1 MQQPWPLGENLGKGF
16 PRLSRAA
23 VEADGLSLKYLPEDQ
38 QADEEIVSKAVKQ
51 NGLALQFAAERL
63 RSDRQVVLR
72 AVSQNG
78 DVDSLRPAAYLRFEA
93 HQSVGVVT
101 SREANVAYDVTG
113 RLALTGCVDAVG
125 ERSLAV
131 QGGSHRVTRLSVRE
145 ARLDDKSVC
154 AVGYMDGSVRLW
166 DIKAASILQTLQG
179 HRSAVPLGPK
189 RLRTE
194 DPNSRNTTGA

>member
-23 VEADGLSLKYLPEDQ
+23 VEADGLSLKYLPDDQ
-38 QADEEIVSKAVKQ
+38 KADEEIVSKAVKQ

-78 DVDSLRPAAYLRFEA
+78 DVDSSRPAVAKAYLRFEA

-125 ERSLAV
+125 VWNLRQGQQERSLAL

-166 DIKAASILQTLQG
+166 DIKAGSVFA
-179 HRSAVPLGPK
+179 PK
-189 RLRTE
+189 SRYLE
-194 DPNSRNTTGA
+194 DHGT